1 MAKPIGDEVI
11 TTDDFYGE
19 GYDNLPLMQGGMLKV
34 DPTATAVGA
43 EKLLKPNDDV
53 PDPNVPEVKPL
64 VFTKDLPATLTVS
77 AGDVLELSTAVEG
90 GVEPYTVVWSKG
102 GQVQA
107 NKTDL
112 TWTVAPSSGGGAA
125 SGHAGIYL
133 VKVTDA
139 EGTTITSQS
148 CNVIVKVKTVT
159 GKGNITGKKAGD
171 TLADTD
177 LFNYSSATSTALAAS
192 KADVT
197 NVTGT
202 DVTWNNSTKTL
213 KIADTLTNPGADI
226 TLSFTVGTGVS
237 KSGTIVLK
245 AVAAA
250 TP

>member
-11 TTDDFYGE
+11 TTDDFYGK

-34 DPTATAVGA
+34 DPSATEVGD
-43 EKLLKPNDDV
+43 EKLLKPTDNV
-53 PDPNVPEVKPL
+53 PDPNAPPVPL
-64 VFTKDLPATLTVS
+64 GFTETGNLPDKQAFS
-77 AGDVLELSTAVEG
+77 AGDRIELTVQVQG
-90 GVEPYTVVWSKG
+90 GSEPYSYQWRKSGSPIAGKTSKDYLL
-102 GQVQA
+102 
-107 NKTDL
+107 TDN
-112 TWTVAPSSGGGAA
+112 AA
-125 SGHAGIYL
+125 KSHEGVYTC
-133 VKVTDA
+133 VVTDA
-139 EGTTITSQS
+139 EGTSIISQGMNIT
-148 CNVIVKVKTVT
+148 VKVKTVT

-177 LFNYSSATSTALAAS
+177 LFTYSSATSTALAAS